1 MNLVS
6 KSQGK
11 EPCRQ
16 LHLTK
21 KPKQLASQSFQL
33 SVCDEVYNELD
44 KFFKAYGWL
53 LLYWQKYVTKFCWL
67 KTW

>member
-53 LLYWQKYVTKFCWL
+53 LLY
-67 KTW
+67 